1 MSLTSL
7 TSLSSHGVAPDAQAD
22 PPASAVT
29 LAEWGET
36 VPVYGW
42 CTFEYTT
49 RAGNQW
55 SVEPPPPGCRDYL
68 AILHATIRS
77 APDFGA
83 AAWVE
88 QSRYPLT
95 HLHVLTERMAGPG
108 ATPERINGTVGCVPW
123 CPLASELLGAATTA
137 VCQGWA
143 RGPYGA
149 ALPRD
154 LPRLAIMLLLA
165 TLAPEQE
172 ACVLAALQQ
181 GKDAVCIGAPRY
193 HEQEQWP

>member
-42 CTFEYTT
+42 WTFEYTT

-55 SVEPPPPGCRDYL
+55 SVEPPPPGGPDYRAL
-68 AILHATIRS
+68 LHATISR

-88 QSRYPLT
+88 QSRYPLK
-95 HLHVLTERMAGPG
+95 HPSVLCARA
-108 ATPERINGTVGCVPW
+108 ACSVP
-123 CPLASELLGAATTA
+123 PPQA
-137 VCQGWA
+137 
-143 RGPYGA
+143 
-149 ALPRD
+149 
-154 LPRLAIMLLLA
+154 
-165 TLAPEQE
+165 
-172 ACVLAALQQ
+172 
-181 GKDAVCIGAPRY
+181 
-193 HEQEQWP
+193 

>member
-42 CTFEYTT
+42 RTFEDTT

-68 AILHATIRS
+68 ALLHATIRS
-77 APDFGA
+77 GPDFRP
-83 AAWVE
+83 AAWGE
-88 QSRYPLT
+88 PRREPLT
-95 HLHVLTERMAGPG
+95 
-108 ATPERINGTVGCVPW
+108 
-123 CPLASELLGAATTA
+123 
-137 VCQGWA
+137 
-143 RGPYGA
+143 
-149 ALPRD
+149 D
-154 LPRLAIMLLLA
+154 LPLL
-165 TLAPEQE
+165 TQR
-172 ACVLAALQQ
+172 
-181 GKDAVCIGAPRY
+181 G
-193 HEQEQWP
+193 